1 MKIKAIEA
9 ICKQH
14 KHIRLYNTGRQQWI
28 SAGSAAYPINFLP
41 AMNEDYLL
49 AILDVPEDKRSKY
62 FVEFGDTLPA
72 AYSFFDTAVGE
83 TLLEQ
88 YPIEVSV
95 YGGIVVPLVTSL
107 GMVFINKDYLK
118 PFKDIKRGV
127 DLYERINDAGEL
139 YIAVKDGFMLCGLIL
154 PLDIINKEFSDSL
167 CKLAEL
173 TRVSFENKKTN
184 ERDGQINITE
194 VLELDE
200 EQ

>member
-1 MKIKAIEA
+1 MAAARELEAEYNQKMLFLEQRAQKAESKLA
-9 ICKQH
+9 RAGNSTVQKFAVHFELFQNE
-14 KHIRLYNTGRQQWI
+14 YNTLK
-28 SAGSAAYPINFLP
+28 S
-41 AMNEDYLL
+41 LL
-49 AILDVPEDKRSKY
+49 SDLRRE
-62 FVEFGDTLPA
+62 GD
-72 AYSFFDTAVGE
+72 DNNTAVGE

-139 YIAVKDGFMLCGLIL
+139 YIAVKDGFMLCSLIL

-173 TRVSFENKKTN
+173 TRVSFENKKAN